1 MSSLIPPSART
12 LLPLAMA
19 LLMPAHAAAACCLAA
34 LAPLDDTSHHHHHAS
49 GPDSADRGIADTP
62 ANHDGPCV
70 LPASSTAQ
78 RERAGAFET
87 PAPTPA
93 PTVAPGDLNACDIG
107 APERLEAHSS
117 ILTRFHPLRL

>member
-1 MSSLIPPSART
+1 MIPPSART

-49 GPDSADRGIADTP
+49 GPASADRGIAGAP
-62 ANHDGPCV
+62 ANDDGPCL

-87 PAPTPA
+87 PAPTPVA
-93 PTVAPGDLNACDIG
+93 SVAPGDLNARGIT
-107 APERLEAHSS
+107 APDRLEAHSS